1 MFFKGFSKK
10 EIATFIVLTITVFG
24 LVVGD
29 TIVDINNYYKTD
41 VITDADAEVNDSDE
55 AETEAPTEEIT
66 EPVTEPVTEPATEE
80 VTEPET
86 EPATE
91 KVTEEETLPAPT
103 EPETTKPVVIVPAPT
118 QPLTTQAP
126 TQPPTTQPPTQPPT
140 QAPSGLREEP
150 IGLAPENWETEYT
163 DVMLEVQ
170 DFKQYDERWG
180 SIKIA
185 TKTIKQVGC
194 LITSVSEVYSYKNN
208 VTVDP
213 GAMRYK
219 LSFVQNLLIWES
231 VQRNGLTCS
240 QEYGYSIGPNIMNN
254 IYKKLKSGKPVIIG
268 GTTQKQG
275 AGGQHWIV
283 IKGYVSDGTNEL
295 KTSNFIINDPGGT
308 ERKTLADF
316 LKNYPYIKRLVY

>member
-1 MFFKGFSKK
+1 MFLKGFSKK
-10 EIATFIVLTITVFG
+10 EIAILIILTATILGFVAWDTV
-24 LVVGD
+24 VY
-29 TIVDINNYYKTD
+29 INNYYKTD
-41 VITDADAEVNDSDE
+41 VTTDSVVDLDDME
-55 AETEAPTEEIT
+55 PTED
-66 EPVTEPVTEPATEE
+66 VTEPVTEPATEE
-80 VTEPET
+80 VTEPVT

-91 KVTEEETLPAPT
+91 KVTEEETLPVPT
-103 EPETTKPVVIVPAPT
+103 EPETTAPIVVAPPPTTQAPT
-118 QPLTTQAP
+118 EPPTTQAP
-126 TQPPTTQPPTQPPT
+126 TQPPTQAPTQPPT
-140 QAPSGLREEP
+140 QAPAGLREEP
-150 IGLAPENWETEYT
+150 IGLAQEYWEKEYT

-180 SIKIA
+180 G
-185 TKTIKQVGC
+185 TYVYDKTIKQIGC

-208 VTVDP
+208 TTVYPD
-213 GAMRYK
+213 AMRWK
-219 LSFVQNLLIWES
+219 LSFVRNLLVWES
-231 VQRNGLTCS
+231 VQQNGLTCS